1 MTRSEM
7 IWALGAFAGAVL
19 VACLALYRRLRN
31 DDARAK
37 AGLFFRSA
45 LVAAFGLSWAYA
57 VPARTRKN
65 DRTPM

>member
-7 IWALGAFAGAVL
+7 IWVVGAFAGAVL
-19 VACLALYRRLRN
+19 VACLALYRRLRGTG
-31 DDARAK
+31 ARAQPE
-37 AGLFFRSA
+37 LFLRSV

-57 VPARTRKN
+57 LPAKPRKS